1 MSLSRSQ
8 NIQLISMIFLYA
20 SNEQLVNEIETSTYN
35 SVQTCEIL
43 RNIFKK
49 ISSVGKK
56 LKM

>member
-43 RNIFKK
+43 KNIFKK